1 MKRQIPALTIRRAAM
16 AAIIG
21 AIGLIAAGCSSSS
34 NADVTLPNGT
44 HCRSESSGWFVFR
57 STSVACVDS
66 TGKVIGSYSDR

>member
-1 MKRQIPALTIRRAAM
+1 M

-21 AIGLIAAGCSSSS
+21 AIGLIAATIAAGCSSSS